1 MCWTP
6 YAILAFWQSFGDAA
20 SIPAIATAVPV
31 LLAKSELVWNPII
44 YVAMNKN
51 FRNAFYDLLPCK
63 GLKQMLMNR
72 ENATEMP
79 SNPNQSNLS
88 YSREGVTMNQTTRS
102 MNRNVVLPTVSETEP
117 KTRNVSLY
125 AE

>member
-1 MCWTP
+1 
-6 YAILAFWQSFGDAA
+6 
-20 SIPAIATAVPV
+20 
-31 LLAKSELVWNPII
+31 
-44 YVAMNKN
+44 
-51 FRNAFYDLLPCK
+51 
-63 GLKQMLMNR
+63 MLMNR

-117 KTRNVSLY
+117 KTRNVSLF